1 MAIGG
6 IRSKIGF
13 NDFTSS
19 TAKQMQ
25 GGAGAAENAS
35 VAENFAL
42 LRKGAVKFG
51 EQAQQGIAAE
61 SMKRQAV
68 TQANASVAANAIGN
82 MGAIESARI
91 QAEAQKKASQK
102 QAQGSMFGSIAKAGI
117 GLLMGSAL
125 LSDEKTK
132 NNIEHIQDALAVLRE
147 LRPVT
152 FYYNEEY
159 SSTPERLHHGFI
171 AQEYAKH
178 MPDATYYDEDA
189 DAMCIDTI
197 ELIALLVRS
206 VQQLETKVTRME
218 AQHALA
224 GVK

>member
-6 IRSKIGF
+6 IRTGIGF
-13 NDFTSS
+13 SDFTPR

-25 GGAGAAENAS
+25 GGAGAADNAS

-42 LRKGAVKFG
+42 LRKGAVNYG
-51 EQAQQGIAAE
+51 EQQQQNIAAE
-61 SMKRQAV
+61 SIKRQEV
-68 TQANASVAANAIGN
+68 LRANASAAANAIGN
-82 MGAIESARI
+82 LGAIEAAKKRAEGAKSA
-91 QAEAQKKASQK
+91 AQKE
-102 QAQGSMFGSIAKAGI
+102 AQGSMFGSIASAGI
-117 GLLMGSAL
+117 TLLGSAI

-132 NNIEHIQDALAVLRE
+132 NNIEHIQDALATLRE

-178 MPDATYYDEDA
+178 MPDATYYDESIDS
-189 DAMCIDTI
+189 MCIDTI

-206 VQQLETKVTRME
+206 VQQLETKVARME
-218 AQHALA
+218 AQHALV

>member
-6 IRSKIGF
+6 IRTGIGF
-13 NDFTSS
+13 SDFTSS
-19 TAKQMQ
+19 TAKQMT

-35 VAENFAL
+35 VAENFKM
-42 LRKGAVKFG
+42 LRDGAVNFG
-51 EQAQQGIAAE
+51 KQAQQGIAAE

-68 TQANASVAANAIGN
+68 TQSNASVAANAIDF
-82 MGAIESARI
+82 MSAVEA
-91 QAEAQKKASQK
+91 AEIMAEGQKEVAQKE
-102 QAQGSMFGSIAKAGI
+102 AQGSIWGDVAKTGI
-117 GLLMGSAL
+117 TLVGSAL

-132 NNIEHIQDALAVLRE
+132 NNIEHIQDALATLRE

>member
-13 NDFTSS
+13 NDFTST

-61 SMKRQAV
+61 SMKRRAV
-68 TQANASVAANAIGN
+68 TEANASVGANAIGN
-82 MGAIESARI
+82 MSAIESARI
-91 QAEAQKKASQK
+91 QADAQAAAAEKKS
-102 QAQGSMFGSIAKAGI
+102 QGSMFGSIA
-117 GLLMGSAL
+117 SAALPLIATSL
-125 LSDEKTK
+125 LSDERTK
-132 NNIEHIQDALAVLRE
+132 NNIEHIQDALATLRE

-159 SSTPERLHHGFI
+159 SSSPERLHHGFI

-178 MPDATYYDEDA
+178 MPDATYYDESIDR
-189 DAMCIDTI
+189 MCIDTT

-206 VQQLETKVTRME
+206 VQQLETKVARME

>member
-6 IRSKIGF
+6 IRSGLGF
-13 NDFTSS
+13 SDFRPTV
-19 TAKQMQ
+19 AGKMQ

-42 LRKGAVKFG
+42 LRRGAVRFG
-51 EQAQQGIAAE
+51 EMAQQGIAAE
-61 SMKRQAV
+61 SMKRRAV
-68 TQANASVAANAIGN
+68 TESNASVAANAIGN
-82 MGAIESARI
+82 MAAVTA
-91 QAEAQKKASQK
+91 AEIRADAAKENAQK
-102 QAQGSMFGSIAKAGI
+102 QAQGSIFGNIASAGATLI
-117 GLLMGSAL
+117 GSAL
-125 LSDEKTK
+125 ISDEKTK

-178 MPDATYYDEDA
+178 MPDATYYDDSI
-189 DAMCIDTI
+189 DSMCIDTI

-206 VQQLETKVTRME
+206 VQQLETKVARME
-218 AQHALA
+218 AQSALA
-224 GVK
+224 GVKS

>member
-13 NDFTSS
+13 NDFTST

-61 SMKRQAV
+61 SMKRRAV
-68 TQANASVAANAIGN
+68 TEANASVGANAIGN
-82 MGAIESARI
+82 MSAIESARI
-91 QAEAQKKASQK
+91 QADAQAAAAEKKS
-102 QAQGSMFGSIAKAGI
+102 QGSMFGSIASAAIPLI
-117 GLLMGSAL
+117 GAAL
-125 LSDEKTK
+125 LSDERTK
-132 NNIEHIQDALAVLRE
+132 NNIEHIQDALATLRE

-159 SSTPERLHHGFI
+159 SSSPERLHHGFV
-171 AQEYAKH
+171 AQEYIKH
-178 MPDATYYDEDA
+178 MPDATYYDESIDR
-189 DAMCIDTI
+189 MCIDTT

-206 VQQLETKVTRME
+206 VQQLETKVARME

>member
-6 IRSKIGF
+6 IRSGIGF
-13 NDFTSS
+13 SDFTPR
-19 TAKQMQ
+19 TASQMQ

-61 SMKRQAV
+61 SMKRRAV
-68 TQANASVAANAIGN
+68 TEANASVAANAIGN

-91 QAEAQKKASQK
+91 QAEAQKEAAQK
-102 QAQGSMFGSIAKAGI
+102 EAQGSMFGSIAKAGI
-117 GLLMGSAL
+117 GLIGSAL

-152 FYYNEEY
+152 VYYNEEY
-159 SSTPERLHHGFI
+159 SSSPERLHHGFI
-171 AQEYAKH
+171 AQEYVKH
-178 MPDATYYDEDA
+178 MPDATYYDESIDS
-189 DAMCIDTI
+189 MCIDTI

-206 VQQLETKVTRME
+206 VQQLETQVARME
-218 AQHALA
+218 AQHVLA

>member
-6 IRSKIGF
+6 IRTGIGF
-13 NDFTSS
+13 SDFAPGASKT
-19 TAKQMQ
+19 MQ

-35 VAENFAL
+35 VAENFSL
-42 LRKGAVKFG
+42 LRKGAVRFG

-61 SMKRQAV
+61 SMKRRAV
-68 TQANASVAANAIGN
+68 TEANASVAANAIGN
-82 MGAIESARI
+82 MGAVKAAEIK
-91 QAEAQKKASQK
+91 AEAAKEAAQK

-117 GLLMGSAL
+117 GLIGSAL

-178 MPDATYYDEDA
+178 MPDATYYDDSI
-189 DAMCIDTI
+189 DSMCIDTI

-206 VQQLETKVTRME
+206 VQQLETKVARME
-218 AQHALA
+218 AQSALA

>member
-1 MAIGG
+1 MAIGV

-13 NDFTSS
+13 NDFAPS

-35 VAENFAL
+35 VAENFSL

-51 EQAQQGIAAE
+51 EQAQQSIAAE

-68 TQANASVAANAIGN
+68 TEANASVAANAIGN
-82 MGAIESARI
+82 LGTVKAAQLRADAAKEA
-91 QAEAQKKASQK
+91 AQKK
-102 QAQGSMFGSIAKAGI
+102 AQGSMFGSIASAGI
-117 GLLMGSAL
+117 GLIGSAL

-132 NNIEHIQDALAVLRE
+132 NNIEHIQDALATLRE

-178 MPDATYYDEDA
+178 MPDATYYDESIDS
-189 DAMCIDTI
+189 MCIDTI

-218 AQHALA
+218 AQHALV

>member
-6 IRSKIGF
+6 IRTGIGF
-13 NDFTSS
+13 SDFTSS
-19 TAKQMQ
+19 TAKQMT

-35 VAENFAL
+35 VAENFKL
-42 LRKGAVKFG
+42 LRDGAVNFG
-51 EQAQQGIAAE
+51 KQAQQGIAAE

-82 MGAIESARI
+82 MAAIEA
-91 QAEAQKKASQK
+91 AEITAEGQKKVAQKE
-102 QAQGSMFGSIAKAGI
+102 AQGSTFGSIAKAGI
-117 GLLMGSAL
+117 GLIGSAL

-132 NNIEHIQDALAVLRE
+132 NNIEHIQDALATLRE

>member
-6 IRSKIGF
+6 IRAGIGF
-13 NDFTSS
+13 SDFTPTVSR
-19 TAKQMQ
+19 QMQ

-35 VAENFAL
+35 VAENFKL
-42 LRKGAVKFG
+42 LRDGAVNFG
-51 EQAQQGIAAE
+51 KQAQQGIAAE

-68 TQANASVAANAIGN
+68 TQANASVAANAIDF
-82 MGAIESARI
+82 MSAVEA
-91 QAEAQKKASQK
+91 AEIMAEGQKKAAQK
-102 QAQGSMFGSIAKAGI
+102 EAQGSMFGSIAKAGI
-117 GLLMGSAL
+117 TLVGSAL

-132 NNIEHIQDALAVLRE
+132 NNIEHIQDALATLRE

>member
-1 MAIGG
+1 MAIGA
-6 IRSKIGF
+6 IRSGIGF
-13 NDFTSS
+13 SDFTST

-42 LRKGAVKFG
+42 LRKGAVNFG

-61 SMKRQAV
+61 SMKRRAV
-68 TQANASVAANAIGN
+68 TESNASVAANAIGN
-82 MGAIESARI
+82 MGAI
-91 QAEAQKKASQK
+91 QAAKIKGEADAAAAEKKS
-102 QAQGSMFGSIAKAGI
+102 QGSIFGSIASAALPLI
-117 GLLMGSAL
+117 GSAL
-125 LSDEKTK
+125 LSDERTK
-132 NNIEHIQDALAVLRE
+132 NNIEHIQDALATLRE

-159 SSTPERLHHGFI
+159 SSSPERLHHGFV
-171 AQEYAKH
+171 AQEYIKH
-178 MPDATYYDEDA
+178 MPDATYYDESIDK
-189 DAMCIDTI
+189 MCIDTT

-206 VQQLETKVTRME
+206 VQQLETKVARME

>member
-6 IRSKIGF
+6 IRTGIGF
-13 NDFTSS
+13 SDFTPGASK
-19 TAKQMQ
+19 TMQ

-35 VAENFAL
+35 VSENFSL
-42 LRKGAVKFG
+42 LRKGAVRFG

-61 SMKRQAV
+61 SMKRRAV
-68 TQANASVAANAIGN
+68 TEANASVAANAIGN
-82 MGAIESARI
+82 MGAVKAAEIKADAAK
-91 QAEAQKKASQK
+91 QAAQK

-117 GLLMGSAL
+117 GLIGSAL

-178 MPDATYYDEDA
+178 MPDATYYDDSI
-189 DAMCIDTI
+189 DSMCIDTI

>member
-6 IRSKIGF
+6 IRTGMSF
-13 NDFTSS
+13 SEEPRSAT
-19 TAKQMQ
+19 MQ

-35 VAENFAL
+35 VAENFSL
-42 LRKGAVKFG
+42 LRDGAPKYG
-51 EQAQQGIAAE
+51 RMEQYRIAAE
-61 SMKRQAV
+61 SAKRRAV
-68 TQANASVAANAIGN
+68 TKSNADVRGNSVSN
-82 MGAIESARI
+82 MGAIEATEIRTDG
-91 QAEAQKKASQK
+91 QVEAAQKEAE
-102 QAQGSMFGSIAKAGI
+102 GSTFGSITRAGI
-117 GLLMGSAL
+117 TLLGSAF

-132 NNIEHIQDALAVLRE
+132 NNIEHIQDALATLRE

-159 SSTPERLHHGFI
+159 SSTAERLHHGFI

>member
-6 IRSKIGF
+6 IRTGIGF
-13 NDFTSS
+13 SDFTSS

-35 VAENFAL
+35 VAENFKL
-42 LRKGAVKFG
+42 LRDGAVNFG
-51 EQAQQGIAAE
+51 EQAQQNIAAE

-68 TQANASVAANAIGN
+68 TAGNASVAADAIDF
-82 MGAIESARI
+82 MSAVEAAEI
-91 QAEAQKKASQK
+91 MAEAEKDAAKKE
-102 QAQGSMFGSIAKAGI
+102 AQGSMWGDIAKTGI
-117 GLLMGSAL
+117 TLLGSAL

-132 NNIEHIQDALAVLRE
+132 NNIEHIQDALATLRE

>member
-1 MAIGG
+1 MAIGA
-6 IRSKIGF
+6 IRSGIGF
-13 NDFTSS
+13 SDFTS
-19 TAKQMQ
+19 TIAKQMQ

-42 LRKGAVKFG
+42 LRKGAVNYGK
-51 EQAQQGIAAE
+51 QAQQGIAAE
-61 SMKRQAV
+61 SMKRRAV
-68 TQANASVAANAIGN
+68 TESNASVAANAIGN
-82 MGAIESARI
+82 MGAIQAAKIKGE
-91 QAEAQKKASQK
+91 AEAAAAEKKS
-102 QAQGSMFGSIAKAGI
+102 QGSIFGSIASAALPLI
-117 GLLMGSAL
+117 GSAI
-125 LSDEKTK
+125 LSDESTK
-132 NNIEHIQDALAVLRE
+132 NNIEHIQDALATLSE

-159 SSTPERLHHGFI
+159 SSSPERLHHGFV
-171 AQEYAKH
+171 AQEYIKH
-178 MPDATYYDEDA
+178 MPDATYYDESIDK
-189 DAMCIDTI
+189 MCIDTT

>member
-6 IRSKIGF
+6 IRTGIGF
-13 NDFTSS
+13 SDFSPR

-61 SMKRQAV
+61 SMKRRAV
-68 TQANASVAANAIGN
+68 TEANASVGANAIGN
-82 MGAIESARI
+82 MSAIESARI
-91 QAEAQKKASQK
+91 QADAQAAAAEKKS
-102 QAQGSMFGSIAKAGI
+102 QGSMFGSIA
-117 GLLMGSAL
+117 SAALPLIATSL
-125 LSDEKTK
+125 LSDERTK
-132 NNIEHIQDALAVLRE
+132 NNIEHIQDALATLRE

-159 SSTPERLHHGFI
+159 SSSPERLHHGFI

-178 MPDATYYDEDA
+178 MPDATYYDESIDR
-189 DAMCIDTI
+189 MCIDTT

-206 VQQLETKVTRME
+206 VQQLETKVARME

-224 GVK
+224 GVKS

>member
-6 IRSKIGF
+6 IRTGLGF
-13 NDFTSS
+13 SNIEEN
-19 TAKQMQ
+19 TAKGIQ
-25 GGAGAAENAS
+25 GGAAAAENAS
-35 VAENFAL
+35 VAENFSL
-42 LRKGAVKFG
+42 LRQGAVNFG
-51 EQAQQGIAAE
+51 KQAQENIMAE
-61 SMKRQAV
+61 SAKRRAIMES
-68 TQANASVAANAIGN
+68 NASVSANAIGN
-82 MGAIESARI
+82 VAAVESARI
-91 QAEAQKKASQK
+91 QAEAQKEAAQKEAS
-102 QAQGSMFGSIAKAGI
+102 GSMFGSIAKAGI
-117 GLLMGSAL
+117 GLIGSAL

-132 NNIEHIQDALAVLRE
+132 NNIEHIQDALATLRE

-159 SSTPERLHHGFI
+159 SSTSERLHHGFI

>member
-6 IRSKIGF
+6 IRTGIGF
-13 NDFTSS
+13 SDFSPS
-19 TAKQMQ
+19 TAKTMQ

-35 VAENFAL
+35 VAENFSL

-61 SMKRQAV
+61 SMKRRAV
-68 TQANASVAANAIGN
+68 TEANASVAANAIGN
-82 MGAIESARI
+82 MGAVKAAEIKADAAK
-91 QAEAQKKASQK
+91 QAAQK

-117 GLLMGSAL
+117 GLIGSAL

-178 MPDATYYDEDA
+178 MPDATYYDDSI
-189 DAMCIDTI
+189 DSMCIDTI

-206 VQQLETKVTRME
+206 VQQLETKVARME
-218 AQHALA
+218 AQSALV

>member
-6 IRSKIGF
+6 IRTGIGF
-13 NDFTSS
+13 SDFTPGASK
-19 TAKQMQ
+19 TMQ

-35 VAENFAL
+35 VSENFSL
-42 LRKGAVKFG
+42 LRKGAVRFG

-61 SMKRQAV
+61 SMKRRAV
-68 TQANASVAANAIGN
+68 TEANASVAANAIGN
-82 MGAIESARI
+82 MGAVKAAEIKADAAK
-91 QAEAQKKASQK
+91 QAAQK

-117 GLLMGSAL
+117 GLIGSAL

-189 DAMCIDTI
+189 DVMCIDTI